1 MATVSLVFHQHSSV
15 CIFESVC
22 ARSVHFL
29 LKGGP
34 RGLRLWVRNDRDD
47 SWITAPSFSLSIS
60 RPSFPP
66 SSVYWQVC
74 SHSTPHKMNH
84 NDPARIRN
92 HYLHSTNVHCEY
104 KSPAVGV
111 TDHLKHRYMLKS
123 ECQISPQCTLVCH
136 SSVSLRENRKIHAQW
151 SSWIMS
157 MNVNYR
163 DHMCIHHSHTLIC
176 QKIRPC
182 SEGRVPVSDM
192 CAKLLSFI
200 HSISYPNNIK
210 SVGYTYM
217 LQIPRGDWHISLD
230 CLHCISICHV
240 DSKHIIS
247 SRFPCSRVWLDTSRS
262 INFS

>member
-22 ARSVHFL
+22 ARPVHFL

-60 RPSFPP
+60 RPSFPL
-66 SSVYWQVC
+66 SSIYWQVC
-74 SHSTPHKMNH
+74 SHSTPHKMNL

-111 TDHLKHRYMLKS
+111 TDHVKHRYMLKS

-136 SSVSLRENRKIHAQW
+136 SSVSLRENRKIHAQ
-151 SSWIMS
+151 
-157 MNVNYR
+157 
-163 DHMCIHHSHTLIC
+163 
-176 QKIRPC
+176 
-182 SEGRVPVSDM
+182 
-192 CAKLLSFI
+192 
-200 HSISYPNNIK
+200 
-210 SVGYTYM
+210 
-217 LQIPRGDWHISLD
+217 
-230 CLHCISICHV
+230 
-240 DSKHIIS
+240 
-247 SRFPCSRVWLDTSRS
+247 
-262 INFS
+262 